1 MRSLLKRDI
10 RKKNGVNYKEMTHFI
25 CVSVSALHS
34 ITFIKTLNTFNIIPF
49 YTSPDL
55 VTFDIQSMKALVQY
69 ETLQEAER
77 NFYSLFIL

>member
-1 MRSLLKRDI
+1 MRSLLKHDI

-25 CVSVSALHS
+25 CVSVFALHS
-34 ITFIKTLNTFNIIPF
+34 ITFIKTLNTFIPF